1 MWAGYMGTG
10 GMVTD
15 YEAFI
20 KRKQRRV
27 EAYGFDIGTD
37 KLNPNLFDWQKRA
50 VQWAIKR
57 GRAAL
62 FEECGLGKTL
72 QQLEW
77 ARLVHQHCGLPVVV
91 HCPVGVRSQT
101 KREAEKFGID
111 SPVTV
116 ADSQDEVING
126 INLINYEKLHKFDP
140 ATFCGVVLDESSI
153 LKGMNS
159 VTRKLLKESY
169 GQTRFRLACTATP
182 APNDHMELG
191 NHAEFLGICEPVDM
205 LNRYF
210 VHDSGDTSK
219 WRLRGHAERDF
230 WSWVSQWAVCI
241 SKPSDIGGEDAGY
254 TLPQMIIERHH
265 VTPEIDNA
273 PSGMLFNTAGI
284 SATTMHEEKRLTNEA
299 RCKRA
304 AELAKST
311 SGPVLIWCD
320 TNYEADELRKH
331 LPDAVEVRGD
341 DTEEFKDQALEWFC
355 GLTSKPNRKGM
366 MRCKK
371 ATRTSEITT
380 GKTEPKR
387 LQQQPNGCQKIENEE
402 SSTWKS
408 TDAGIQISLRK
419 QKSKQKK
426 TTLSGDP
433 CTHQT
438 QSSEASALDM
448 QREGRENSVT
458 SNFAENT
465 ESPASFTQKFL
476 SDRTEDVRFA
486 EQQKQATGEASDCI
500 LTTATK
506 LEESV
511 ACYAQSATRQS
522 ADSMTQLNCCKP
534 QLNTFHPILITKPSI
549 FGFGVNLQ
557 HCDTQIFAGLSYS
570 FEAYYQA
577 VRRSWRFGQKKPVK
591 IHIVIADSDS
601 AIESAVARKE
611 SDHAVMQSGMAQA
624 MSCSNG
630 IEWNGDMLKQR
641 YRPSVSI
648 QVPSFIE
655 GAVACK

>member
-1 MWAGYMGTG
+1 
-10 GMVTD
+10 MVTD

-77 ARLVHQHCGLPVVV
+77 ARLVHQHCGQPVVV

-153 LKGMNS
+153 LKSFTGTTKQMLCQNYS
-159 VTRKLLKESY
+159 
-169 GQTRFRLACTATP
+169 QTRFRLACTATP
-182 APNDHMELG
+182 APNDCMELG
-191 NHAEFLGICEPVDM
+191 NHSEFLGVLRGSEM
-205 LNRYF
+205 LSRWFIN
-210 VHDSGDTSK
+210 DTMK
-219 WRLRGHAERDF
+219 AGGYRLRGHAAADF

-254 TLPQMIIERHH
+254 ALPEMIIQRHH

-273 PSGMLFNTAGI
+273 PSGMLFNTSGI
-284 SATTMHEEKRLTNEA
+284 SATTMHEEKRLTNQA
-299 RCKRA
+299 RCQRA

-341 DTEEFKDQALEWFC
+341 DKDKE
-355 GLTSKPNRKGM
+355 SKLLGFADGQFRV
-366 MRCKK
+366 
-371 ATRTSEITT
+371 
-380 GKTEPKR
+380 
-387 LQQQPNGCQKIENEE
+387 L
-402 SSTWKS
+402 
-408 TDAGIQISLRK
+408 IS
-419 QKSKQKK
+419 
-426 TTLSGDP
+426 
-433 CTHQT
+433 
-438 QSSEASALDM
+438 
-448 QREGRENSVT
+448 
-458 SNFAENT
+458 
-465 ESPASFTQKFL
+465 
-476 SDRTEDVRFA
+476 
-486 EQQKQATGEASDCI
+486 
-500 LTTATK
+500 
-506 LEESV
+506 
-511 ACYAQSATRQS
+511 
-522 ADSMTQLNCCKP
+522 
-534 QLNTFHPILITKPSI
+534 KPSI
-549 FGFGVNLQ
+549 AGFGMNYQ

-570 FEAYYQA
+570 FESYYQA

-624 MSCSNG
+624 MASGNG
-630 IEWNGDMLKQR
+630 AEINGDLRGIK
-641 YRPSVSI
+641 YVPFIPI
-648 QVPSFIE
+648 QVPNFLEREAI
-655 GAVACK
+655 CR

>member
-1 MWAGYMGTG
+1 VATGIGIAAGNGAEYQTPERVLCNLDGYQCGLVRGRHHARHLCTGGSAGGLLWAGYMGTG

-254 TLPQMIIERHH
+254 ALPQMIIERHH

-304 AELAKST
+304 AELAKAT

-341 DTEEFKDQALEWFC
+341 DKDKE
-355 GLTSKPNRKGM
+355 
-366 MRCKK
+366 
-371 ATRTSEITT
+371 
-380 GKTEPKR
+380 GKLLGFADGQFR
-387 LQQQPNGCQKIENEE
+387 VL
-402 SSTWKS
+402 
-408 TDAGIQISLRK
+408 IS
-419 QKSKQKK
+419 
-426 TTLSGDP
+426 
-433 CTHQT
+433 
-438 QSSEASALDM
+438 
-448 QREGRENSVT
+448 
-458 SNFAENT
+458 
-465 ESPASFTQKFL
+465 
-476 SDRTEDVRFA
+476 
-486 EQQKQATGEASDCI
+486 
-500 LTTATK
+500 
-506 LEESV
+506 
-511 ACYAQSATRQS
+511 
-522 ADSMTQLNCCKP
+522 
-534 QLNTFHPILITKPSI
+534 KPSI
-549 FGFGVNLQ
+549 AGFGMNYQ

-624 MSCSNG
+624 MSRSNG